1 MLQIDNIVINS
12 WFWIDSRPVETGIV
26 KEMTDDDKLIEL
38 VSIQNFDGSFKMES
52 VLGQLLDTTLDDIR
66 EGI

>member
-1 MLQIDNIVINS
+1 
-12 WFWIDSRPVETGIV
+12 
-26 KEMTDDDKLIEL
+26 MTDDDKLIEL